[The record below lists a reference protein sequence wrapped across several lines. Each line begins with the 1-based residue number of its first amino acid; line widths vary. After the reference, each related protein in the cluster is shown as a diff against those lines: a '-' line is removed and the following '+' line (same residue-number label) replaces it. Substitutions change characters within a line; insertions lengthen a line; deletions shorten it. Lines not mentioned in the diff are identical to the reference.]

1 MGIIVWKIS
10 DIDINS
16 LPQIIFSPFTIIQTQ
31 EVTLTTQNIAYALP
45 SNPLT
50 DRLMLVIYNN
60 SGSTIYWG
68 GSNVTTS
75 NGIPILD
82 TKHVVIGASAGVYA
96 VCGSAGKTLRIA
108 EVK

>member
-16 LPQIIFSPFTIIQTQ
+16 LPQIIFSPFTIIATQ
-31 EVTLTTQNIAYALP
+31 EITLTEPNIAYLLP
-45 SNPLT
+45 SNPQSG
-50 DRLMLVIYNN
+50 RLMLVIYNN

-68 GSNVTTS
+68 GSNVSTA

-82 TKHVVIGASAGVYA
+82 TKHVIIGASAGVYA
-96 VCGSAGKTLRIA
+96 VCGSAGKTLRIG